1 MKRKSHFGKG
11 LCRGL
16 CRCVTIKG
24 DLGVIVTEPNYQI
37 LNEILVL
44 TVRKSFWASSE
55 CKVFPNRVYTT
66 QFYGY
71 SQNRVN
77 SLFVALKGLMYVAR
91 YRPRLI
97 LFGSAPRIVPWFTRL
112 KQAGWLRNVKL
123 LATNQ
128 IYFNDTQ
135 AQYLDRIIV
144 YSRCEI
150 DRHDPMVR
158 HKYVYMPLPADGA
171 FDAFSDVQ
179 PENYIFSGGGHY
191 RDFKTLIE
199 AVSSLGIPLKIVT
212 FSPKTLNY
220 SGPLPDN
227 CEVHWTMPLQK
238 FLKMAAHA
246 QFVVV
251 PLQEGTGARGHTL
264 IVQALSLGKAI
275 ITTCNAGID
284 DYVTDGQE
292 GFVVPAGDI
301 EVYRQSILKLWQ
313 APARRRSC
321 EQRARIKAQ
330 DLTYE
335 VFARRLVALCHQVLA

>member
-1 MKRKSHFGKG
+1 
-11 LCRGL
+11 
-16 CRCVTIKG
+16 
-24 DLGVIVTEPNYQI
+24 LGVIVTEPNYQV

-77 SLFVALKGLMYVAR
+77 SFFVALKGLVYVAR
-91 YRPRLI
+91 HRPRLI
-97 LFGSAPRIVPWFTRL
+97 LFGSAHRIMPWFTKL
-112 KQAGWLRNVKL
+112 KQAGWLRDVKL

-128 IYFNDTQ
+128 VYFNDAQ
-135 AQYLDRIIV
+135 AQYLDHIIV

-150 DRHDPMVR
+150 DRHDPTVR
-158 HKYVYMPLPADGA
+158 HKYVFMPLPVDGV
-171 FDAFSDVQ
+171 FDDLAGVQ
-179 PENYIFSGGGHY
+179 SENYIFSGGGHY

-199 AVSSLGIPLKIVT
+199 AISGLDIPLKIVT

-238 FLKMAAHA
+238 FLEMMAHS

-251 PLQEGTGARGHTL
+251 PLQEGTGTRGQTL

-275 ITTCNAGID
+275 ITTRNASID

-292 GFVVPAGDI
+292 GVVVSAGDV
-301 EVYRQSILKLWQ
+301 EAYRQSILKLWQ
-313 APARRRSC
+313 SPGLRRSF
-321 EQRARIKAQ
+321 EQRVRIKAQ

-335 VFARRLVALCHQVLA
+335 AFARRLVALCRQVLA